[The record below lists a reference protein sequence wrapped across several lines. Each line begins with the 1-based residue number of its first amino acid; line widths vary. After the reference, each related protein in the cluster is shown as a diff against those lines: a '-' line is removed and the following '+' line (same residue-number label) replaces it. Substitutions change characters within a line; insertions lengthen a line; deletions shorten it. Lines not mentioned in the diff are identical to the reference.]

1 MLDQPM
7 YTKIVERIHDTK
19 PQKQLKPRRE
29 KKQFKE
35 SFSWEFERISESR
48 DAEKGIGDR

>member
-1 MLDQPM
+1 M

-19 PQKQLKPRRE
+19 PQKQLSPRERKNNL
-29 KKQFKE
+29 KKAFRGK
-35 SFSWEFERISESR
+35 FERISESR

>member
-19 PQKQLKPRRE
+19 PQKQLSPRER
-29 KKQFKE
+29 KQFKE
-35 SFSWEFERISESR
+35 SFSWKFERISESR

>member
-1 MLDQPM
+1 M
-7 YTKIVERIHDTK
+7 
-19 PQKQLKPRRE
+19 RE

-35 SFSWEFERISESR
+35 SFSWKFERISESR